1 MKRSITLLLLLV
13 LSTLLTSGCVTI
25 PKGDNAQDKRAVIQ
39 QMKNDTLLDLYAMY
53 PQSKDRIQRA
63 IGYAVFSNVGLNFYL
78 VTAGGGWGITHDN
91 KSSKEFYM
99 KMVYGGIGPGMGI
112 KDFRGI
118 FVFKSAESFTDFK
131 ENGWIAGLAADIV
144 AKSEAKG
151 GGAGG
156 AISVSPDI
164 DLYQLTKNGL
174 AIQATIQGSKY
185 YLDNELNQQ

>member
-1 MKRSITLLLLLV
+1 MKRSIKLLLLLAF
-13 LSTLLTSGCVTI
+13 LALLTSGCVTI
-25 PKGDNAQDKRAVIQ
+25 PKGDNAQDKREVIQ
-39 QMKNDTLLDLYAMY
+39 QMKNDTLSDLYSLH
-53 PQSKDRIQRA
+53 PQSKDRLQRA
-63 IGYAVFSNVGLNFYL
+63 VGYAVFSNVGLNFYL
-78 VTAGGGWGITHDN
+78 VTLGGGWGVTHDN
-91 KSSKEFYM
+91 KSNQELYM

-118 FVFKSAESFTDFK
+118 FVFKSIESFTDFK
-131 ENGWIAGLAADIV
+131 EKGWITGFAGDIV

-185 YLDNELNQQ
+185 YQDKELNQ